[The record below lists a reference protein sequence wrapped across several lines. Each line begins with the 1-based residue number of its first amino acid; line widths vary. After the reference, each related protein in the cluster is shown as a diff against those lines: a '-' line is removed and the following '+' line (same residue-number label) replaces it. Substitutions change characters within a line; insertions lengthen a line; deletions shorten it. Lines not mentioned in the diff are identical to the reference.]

1 MLHMLNVN
9 VSFRTLGY
17 AYFEV
22 Y

>member
-1 MLHMLNVN
+1 MLNVN